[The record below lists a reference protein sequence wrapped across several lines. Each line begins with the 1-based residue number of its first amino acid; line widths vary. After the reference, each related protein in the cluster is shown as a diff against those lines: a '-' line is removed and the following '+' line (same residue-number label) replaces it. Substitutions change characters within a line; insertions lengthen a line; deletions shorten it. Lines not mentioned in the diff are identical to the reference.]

1 MPPKKRKPAKSK
13 ENASTGAKSGAPEWT
28 EADSE
33 AEPTKDATV
42 DASPRKKSK
51 RSRLEQNEG
60 GNKSDGSKATT
71 KPSGDE
77 DEMLQDATDEHTEST
92 KDASAHKDQILQD
105 ETIETSLQGDKCNT
119 DKMIVVT
126 QTETGKTNGKQ
137 CLDLSISFYILEKYT
152 FDSILKYWYF
162 IRYSS
167 KLYQQPLKDI
177 ISRMKLE

>member
-1 MPPKKRKPAKSK
+1 MPPRKRKPAAKLK
-13 ENASTGAKSGAPEWT
+13 ENASTGAKSGAPELT
-28 EADSE
+28 EAQ
-33 AEPTKDATV
+33 PTKDATV
-42 DASPRKKSK
+42 DASPSKKSK

-60 GNKSDGSKATT
+60 VNKSDASKATT

-77 DEMLQDATDEHTEST
+77 DQILQDATEEHTEST

-119 DKMIVVT
+119 DEMIVVT

-137 CLDLSISFYILEKYT
+137 CLDLSISFCILEKYT

-167 KLYQQPLKDI
+167 KLYQ
-177 ISRMKLE
+177 

>member
-1 MPPKKRKPAKSK
+1 M
-13 ENASTGAKSGAPEWT
+13 
-28 EADSE
+28 
-33 AEPTKDATV
+33 
-42 DASPRKKSK
+42 
-51 RSRLEQNEG
+51 EQNEG
-60 GNKSDGSKATT
+60 VNKSDGSKATT

-77 DEMLQDATDEHTEST
+77 DEILQDATDENTEST

-137 CLDLSISFYILEKYT
+137 CLDLSISFCILEKYT

-167 KLYQQPLKDI
+167 KLYQQHLKDI
-177 ISRMKLE
+177 ISRMKLEYFKQRPEKPMVSSILISVFLSVFLKNIPLTQI